1 MFLLAVL
8 ALAVLPL
15 MIGVAQTSSGNRTLA
30 SANTFANA
38 QLAPIRAA
46 FPTATASKGCGEA
59 RTALPRTA
67 LPRTGVVD
75 PAGTG
80 LSADV
85 AVGSCPA
92 TYPGTVTVTVR
103 VYRTGEPSKPLVTL
117 PTRILVVK
125 A

>member
-30 SANTFANA
+30 SANTFANS

-46 FPTATASKGCGEA
+46 FPTATASRGCGDA
-59 RTALPRTA
+59 RTA

-80 LSADV
+80 LRADV
-85 AVGSCPA
+85 VVGTCPA

-103 VYRTGEPSKPLVTL
+103 VYRTGEATKPLVTL

>member
-46 FPTATASKGCGEA
+46 YPTATASASCAAA

-67 LPRTGVVD
+67 VVD

-80 LSADV
+80 LSADTV
-85 AVGSCPA
+85 VGTCPA
-92 TYPGTVTVTVR
+92 QYPGTLTVTVR
-103 VYRTGEPSKPLVTL
+103 VYRAGEATKPLVTL
-117 PTRILVVK
+117 PTRILVVT